1 MKLEKTKNARR
12 NILFGILNKV
22 ITMFLPFVVRSVII
36 YALSAEYLGLNSLF
50 SSILQVLNLTE
61 LGFSSAMVYSMYK
74 PIAENDDETICA
86 LLNFY
91 RKIYFIIGCIV
102 LSLGLL
108 LLPFLDKLINGDV
121 PDNINIYILY
131 LCYLVN
137 TVLSYMMFAYRSSLL
152 NAHQRTDVI
161 SNINTIT
168 LGSMYFLQI
177 IVLIATKN
185 YYTYVL
191 MMPAFTIL
199 NNLIVAGVSRK
210 YYPQYECKGELDSIL
225 ISGIKKQTV
234 GLMVNKICAVS
245 RNSLD
250 NIFVSTFLGL
260 AATAM
265 YGNYY
270 YIMNAIIAIL
280 MVVSNGLL
288 AGVGNSIVTESP
300 EKNYSDLNKINFV
313 YMWFAGWCTI
323 CLICLYQPFMKLW
336 VGKKLMFPNV
346 VAIAFG
352 IYFYALEMGVV
363 RGVYS
368 DAAGLWWENRYRAI
382 VETIANLILNYILVK
397 CFGILG
403 IIVATLISLLVI
415 NFGFG
420 SQIVF
425 KYYFK
430 NKKLHEYFIY
440 QMYYAFVTLVL
451 GGVTYYIVNSIKID
465 GVVGLA
471 LKFLICCCVPNIL
484 YVLAYHRTNE
494 YKIAMPWILKIF
506 HMDWL
511 IRIICKGQ
519 R

>member
-12 NILFGILNKV
+12 NILFGSLNKV

-36 YALSAEYLGLNSLF
+36 YALSAQYLGLNSLF

-91 RKIYFIIGCIV
+91 RKIYFIIGCVV

-108 LLPFLDKLINGDV
+108 LLPFLDKLISGDI

-152 NAHQRTDVI
+152 NAHQRTDII

-168 LGSMYFLQI
+168 LGSMYLLQI
-177 IVLIATKN
+177 VLLIATKN

-199 NNLIVAGVSRK
+199 NNLIVAAVSRK
-210 YYPQYECKGELDSIL
+210 YYPQYKCKGALNSTL
-225 ISGIKKQTV
+225 ISGIKRQTA

-280 MVVSNGLL
+280 MVISNGLL

-300 EKNYSDLNKINFV
+300 EKNYSDLKKINFV

-336 VGKKLMFPNV
+336 VGEKLMFPNI
-346 VAIAFG
+346 VAVAFG

-382 VETIANLILNYILVK
+382 IETIVNLILNYVLVK
-397 CFGILG
+397 YFGILG
-403 IIVATLISLLVI
+403 IVVATLISLLVI

-430 NKKLHEYFIY
+430 NKKLHEYFMY
-440 QMYYAFVTLVL
+440 QMYYAFVTFVL
-451 GGVTYYIVNSIKID
+451 GGTTYYIANSIKMD
-465 GVVGLA
+465 GVAGLA

-484 YVLAYHRTNE
+484 YVLVYHRTNE
-494 YKIAMPWILKIF
+494 YKIAVPWILKIF
-506 HMDWL
+506 HMEWL
-511 IRIICKGQ
+511 IRIICKWQ
-519 R
+519 K

>member
-210 YYPQYECKGELDSIL
+210 YYPQYECKGELDSTL

-336 VGKKLMFPNV
+336 VGKN
-346 VAIAFG
+346 
-352 IYFYALEMGVV
+352 
-363 RGVYS
+363 
-368 DAAGLWWENRYRAI
+368 
-382 VETIANLILNYILVK
+382 
-397 CFGILG
+397 
-403 IIVATLISLLVI
+403 
-415 NFGFG
+415 
-420 SQIVF
+420 
-425 KYYFK
+425 
-430 NKKLHEYFIY
+430 
-440 QMYYAFVTLVL
+440 
-451 GGVTYYIVNSIKID
+451 
-465 GVVGLA
+465 
-471 LKFLICCCVPNIL
+471 
-484 YVLAYHRTNE
+484 
-494 YKIAMPWILKIF
+494 
-506 HMDWL
+506 
-511 IRIICKGQ
+511 
-519 R
+519 

>member
-210 YYPQYECKGELDSIL
+210 YYPQYECKGELDSTL

-430 NKKLHEYFIY
+430 NSL
-440 QMYYAFVTLVL
+440 
-451 GGVTYYIVNSIKID
+451 
-465 GVVGLA
+465 
-471 LKFLICCCVPNIL
+471 
-484 YVLAYHRTNE
+484 
-494 YKIAMPWILKIF
+494 
-506 HMDWL
+506 
-511 IRIICKGQ
+511 
-519 R
+519 

>member
-210 YYPQYECKGELDSIL
+210 YYPQYECKGELDSTL

-430 NKKLHEYFIY
+430 L
-440 QMYYAFVTLVL
+440 
-451 GGVTYYIVNSIKID
+451 
-465 GVVGLA
+465 
-471 LKFLICCCVPNIL
+471 NI
-484 YVLAYHRTNE
+484 N
-494 YKIAMPWILKIF
+494 F
-506 HMDWL
+506 
-511 IRIICKGQ
+511 
-519 R
+519 

>member
-61 LGFSSAMVYSMYK
+61 LGFSSAIVYSMYK

-91 RKIYFIIGCIV
+91 RKIYFIIGCVV

-152 NAHQRTDVI
+152 NAHQRTDII

-199 NNLIVAGVSRK
+199 NNLIVAAVSRK
-210 YYPQYECKGELDSIL
+210 YYPQYECKGKLDSTL
-225 ISGIKKQTV
+225 ISGIKKQTA

-288 AGVGNSIVTESP
+288 AGVGNSIVTEPP

-336 VGKKLMFPNV
+336 VGEKLMFPNV

-451 GGVTYYIVNSIKID
+451 GGATYYIVNSIKTD

-484 YVLAYHRTNE
+484 YVLAYHKTNE

>member
-210 YYPQYECKGELDSIL
+210 YYPQYECKGELDSTL

-425 KYYFK
+425 KYL
-430 NKKLHEYFIY
+430 NKF
-440 QMYYAFVTLVL
+440 
-451 GGVTYYIVNSIKID
+451 YI
-465 GVVGLA
+465 
-471 LKFLICCCVPNIL
+471 
-484 YVLAYHRTNE
+484 
-494 YKIAMPWILKIF
+494 
-506 HMDWL
+506 
-511 IRIICKGQ
+511 
-519 R
+519 